1 MAFIPTAWPSM
12 CSNIKIVNKT
22 IVHSDTVLNLKDLGE
37 DIKVTEVSGIS
48 KNDLEGFLN
57 IVFKNNKDVLF
68 NTVQYSEEKKKVWI
82 YANKSLNV
90 KCWEERNL
98 KKYKYADPNN
108 LIDYLK
114 NIIEDPDAYTNKDS
128 SSVMKPIPVSDD
140 EKYVSIDMINK
151 IQMKKTKEIHDKKEK
166 LVDEFE
172 KRFERIDGHSV
183 GVSCFSPEFNYD
195 KNTMN
200 IEFKPRCSDNWYK
213 IDFGKKCDDLYI
225 ANSTYYNNDQILLN
239 YADIFSKLYDL
250 YFSNKS
256 YETEK
261 VLDSIDNIYNA
272 KFRVNIGSNYLKVYL
287 TSSNDFAIGLF
298 SGKYLEKS
306 GYEKEYKLY
315 GFSSQKEIAFVNEN
329 VDKIVKNLY
338 VEVDKLP
345 SYMKEMIKKE
355 RKKEEERKLELI
367 RKKQEKEREAEKQR
381 LLEEKRRLEEQKALE
396 EKLRIKEEKKAKRKA
411 LVRKLNIFKKG
422 N

>member
-166 LVDEFE
+166 LVDEFKE
-172 KRFERIDGHSV
+172 HFKRINGRFV
-183 GVSCFSPEFNYD
+183 CVSCVSPEFNYD

-200 IEFKPRCSDNWYK
+200 VEFSPQYSDNWYK
-213 IDFGKKCDDLYI
+213 IDFGKKGDDLYI
-225 ANSTYYNNDQILLN
+225 VNSTYYDDNQILLN
-239 YADIFSKLYDL
+239 YADSFSKLYDL

-256 YETEK
+256 YENENVSSFK
-261 VLDSIDNIYNA
+261 DNIYNA
-272 KFRVNIGSNYLKVYL
+272 KFRLNTHSNGFNLWL
-287 TSSNDFAIGLF
+287 SQ
-298 SGKYLEKS
+298 GKSLDKS

-338 VEVDKLP
+338 FEVDKLP

>member
-151 IQMKKTKEIHDKKEK
+151 IQMKKTKEIHDKRSK
-166 LVDEFE
+166 LVDEFKE
-172 KRFERIDGHSV
+172 HFKRINGQFV
-183 GVSCFSPEFNYD
+183 CVSCGSPEFNYD

-200 IEFKPRCSDNWYK
+200 VEFSPQYSDNWYK

-225 ANSTYYNNDQILLN
+225 VNSTYYDDNQILLN
-239 YADIFSKLYDL
+239 YADSFSKLYDL
-250 YFSNKS
+250 YINNKS
-256 YETEK
+256 YENEN
-261 VLDSIDNIYNA
+261 VSSFRDNIYNA
-272 KFRVNIGSNYLKVYL
+272 KFRLNTHSNGFNLWL
-287 TSSNDFAIGLF
+287 SQ
-298 SGKYLEKS
+298 GKYLDKS
-306 GYEKEYKLY
+306 GYEDKYELW
-315 GFSSQKEIAFVNEN
+315 GFNSQKEIAFVNEN

-338 VEVDKLP
+338 FEVDKLP

-355 RKKEEERKLELI
+355 RKKEEERRLELI
-367 RKKQEKEREAEKQR
+367 RKKQEEEREAEKQR